1 MEPFNLVTFGEDD
14 RANLSIKATR
24 PSADCRNRLDVKR
37 EIQMA
42 ATARDVARPVR
53 LFDRGGSR
61 VCDVAVDE
69 YPGMRQYLVGRSQ
82 A

>member
-1 MEPFNLVTFGEDD
+1 
-14 RANLSIKATR
+14 
-24 PSADCRNRLDVKR
+24 VKR